1 MNADSHERA
10 RILIALSGP
19 EGIPRAEQSWLAAHL
34 EFCPACREFAEN
46 SAQVLRLR
54 AIPIVADASLVSAA
68 RIRVRQRADE
78 MRRQDERLWVVW
90 ICCAAVAMCSALTT
104 SVLWRGFTWMAP
116 QTWLLTPAWEAGF
129 AVFLLMPAIVTG
141 ILLLAQG
148 TFLAGPDSA
157 KQE

>member
-19 EGIPRAEQSWLAAHL
+19 EGIPRAHQRWLPAHL
-34 EFCPACREFAEN
+34 ELCPASREFAEN
-46 SAQVLRLR
+46 SARVVRLR

-90 ICCAAVAMCSALTT
+90 ICCAAVALCSAFTT
-104 SVLWRGFTWMAP
+104 AVLWRSFTWMAP

-129 AVFLLMPAIVTG
+129 AVFLLIPAILTG
-141 ILLLAQG
+141 ILLLARG
-148 TFLAGPDSA
+148 TFLAGPEST